1 MLTVLAETCQPQS
14 TSKGATMQFYENG
27 YFPGDPEIA
36 PGDIAPRGG
45 GDLPD
50 RVDVLI
56 VGTGPAGLV
65 LAAQLSRFAD
75 LDVRIVERRD
85 GPLQLGQADGIAC
98 RSVEMFEAFG
108 LSERLLREAYWVNDT
123 VFWGPSA
130 DPARIERKGR
140 VQDVEDGL
148 SEFPHVIVNQARI
161 QQYLLEVMERSASRL
176 RPDYGL
182 EVIDVTRDDDPEY
195 PVEVTMV
202 RVGADGADETV
213 GVRARYVVGCDGARS
228 VVRRAIGQSLE
239 GDAARQL
246 WGVMD
251 VLAVTDLPDI
261 RFKLVI
267 QSTEGNSVVIP
278 REGGYLVRFY
288 IELGELAEGER
299 AADRGVTLQT
309 LVTAANR
316 ILHPYTLDVR
326 DCPWWSAYE
335 IGQRLTRRFDDG
347 EAEHGEREP
356 RVFIAGDACHT
367 HSPKAG
373 QGMNVSMQD
382 AFNLGWKLAA
392 VLRGTADPSLLA
404 TYSAERQVVAGT
416 LIEFDKK
423 WAKIVSAPTTGRDA
437 VTPAELQAAFVEQ
450 GRYTAGVATRY
461 VPSMITGGA
470 DHQNLA
476 TGFPVGE
483 RFHSSPVTRIGD
495 GRLRELGHAARADGR
510 WRLYLFGDAE
520 DPRSPHSRLR
530 TLCEY
535 LLHDPASPITRHT
548 QPGADFDD
556 TVDVR
561 AVLQQGYADIG
572 IPDLPWLL
580 APRKGRFDLIDYEK
594 AFSSRVRDAEEI
606 FEARG
611 VDRGGAMV
619 VVRPDQYVAAVL
631 PLDAH
636 VDLGVFFDGFLVST
650 AERGLRVRS

>member
-1 MLTVLAETCQPQS
+1 
-14 TSKGATMQFYENG
+14 MQFYENG

-36 PGDIAPRGG
+36 PGDFAPRGG

-50 RVDVLI
+50 EVDVLI

-85 GPLQLGQADGIAC
+85 GPLQLGQADGVAC

-347 EAEHGEREP
+347 EAEHGER
-356 RVFIAGDACHT
+356 
-367 HSPKAG
+367 
-373 QGMNVSMQD
+373 
-382 AFNLGWKLAA
+382 
-392 VLRGTADPSLLA
+392 
-404 TYSAERQVVAGT
+404 
-416 LIEFDKK
+416 
-423 WAKIVSAPTTGRDA
+423 
-437 VTPAELQAAFVEQ
+437 
-450 GRYTAGVATRY
+450 
-461 VPSMITGGA
+461 
-470 DHQNLA
+470 
-476 TGFPVGE
+476 
-483 RFHSSPVTRIGD
+483 
-495 GRLRELGHAARADGR
+495 
-510 WRLYLFGDAE
+510 
-520 DPRSPHSRLR
+520 
-530 TLCEY
+530 
-535 LLHDPASPITRHT
+535 
-548 QPGADFDD
+548 
-556 TVDVR
+556 
-561 AVLQQGYADIG
+561 
-572 IPDLPWLL
+572 
-580 APRKGRFDLIDYEK
+580 
-594 AFSSRVRDAEEI
+594 
-606 FEARG
+606 
-611 VDRGGAMV
+611 
-619 VVRPDQYVAAVL
+619 
-631 PLDAH
+631 
-636 VDLGVFFDGFLVST
+636 
-650 AERGLRVRS
+650 